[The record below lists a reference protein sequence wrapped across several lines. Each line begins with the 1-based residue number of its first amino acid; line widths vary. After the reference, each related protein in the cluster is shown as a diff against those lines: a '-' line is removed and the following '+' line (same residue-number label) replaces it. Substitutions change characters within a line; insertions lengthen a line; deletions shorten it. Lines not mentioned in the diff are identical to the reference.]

1 MPIRCRTCGYTFLAM
16 LNFADN
22 PIPVVIVWYRTCGYT
37 FLATLNFA
45 GNNIELGN
53 CCKKTGNQQMNKVLR
68 DHNMNQVESLQDK
81 TIA

>member
-1 MPIRCRTCGYTFLAM
+1 M
-16 LNFADN
+16 LNFAGN

-45 GNNIELGN
+45 GNHIELGN
-53 CCKKTGNQQMNKVLR
+53 CSKKTGNQQMNKALR
-68 DHNMNQVESLQDK
+68 DHNMNQVENLQDK